1 MLEQIPAHRSVLA
14 YQSFVLDCKLQW
26 TRQLYP
32 ALRERYE
39 AKVDASDNKPET
51 REDAARLLDGDL
63 DAQFFGWFERH
74 LQRMKYSGLEGLA
87 EYYAQHR
94 ASIQAGLSAEL
105 PEGLLQ
111 IDPSFQHP
119 DYYTSIDIHQHPG
132 GVWSD
137 EIAGFVYER
146 GAQSTAPMLKNALSL
161 WERFKA
167 LALERAGGTVG
178 RVVDLGCGFG
188 ASTRPW
194 YLDHPDAEVIGVELS
209 APCLR
214 VAALRAAEAGVQAGR
229 VQFRQADSIATGLSS
244 GTCDIVTS
252 TMMLHEMPPSHIRA
266 LLREAERLLK
276 PGGLCIHLDFLMHS
290 DPFKEYIHYGH
301 SQRNNEP
308 FMVPL
313 NEMDLPGAHRD
324 AGLGDLEIHPFEE
337 FDGALSPTMNA
348 WRFPWTLI
356 VARKPV

>member
-1 MLEQIPAHRSVLA
+1 MLDQIPTHRSLSA
-14 YQSFVLDCKLQW
+14 YQAFVLDCKLHW
-26 TRQLYP
+26 TRRLYP

-39 AKVDASDNKPET
+39 AKARASGSAPRTRADAQ
-51 REDAARLLDGDL
+51 ALLDDEL

-74 LQRMKYSGLEGLA
+74 FQRMKYSGPEGLA
-87 EYYAQHR
+87 EYYGRHR
-94 ASIQAGLSAEL
+94 ESIREALSVDL

-111 IDPSFQHP
+111 LQPDFQQP
-119 DYYTSIDIHQHPG
+119 DYYTAVDIHQHPG

-161 WERFKA
+161 WQRFKA
-167 LALERAGGTVG
+167 QILSRTAAPVS

-194 YLDHPDAEVIGVELS
+194 YLEHPEMELTGVELS

-214 VAALRAAEAGVQAGR
+214 VAAVRAAQAGVDPRR
-229 VQFRQADSIATGLSS
+229 VQFRQADAIATGLPA
-244 GTCDIVTS
+244 GTSDVVTS
-252 TMMLHEMPPSHIRA
+252 TMLVHEMPPSHIRGLLKEA
-266 LLREAERLLK
+266 HRLLR
-276 PGGLCIHLDFLMHS
+276 PGGLSIHLDFLMRG
-290 DPFKEYIHYGH
+290 DPFGEYIHYGH

-313 NEMDLPGAHRD
+313 NEMDLEAAHRD
-324 AGLGDLEIHPFEE
+324 AGLVDLEILPFEE
-337 FDGALSPTMNA
+337 FDGALSMSGSA
-348 WRFPWTLI
+348 WRFPWTMI
-356 VARKPV
+356 IARKPG

>member
-1 MLEQIPAHRSVLA
+1 VLDQNPAHRSVSA

-32 ALRERYE
+32 ALRERYQ
-39 AKVDASDNKPET
+39 AKIDVSDNKPAT
-51 REDAARLLDGDL
+51 RDEVAGLLADDL

-87 EYYAQHR
+87 EHYAR
-94 ASIQAGLSAEL
+94 YREVIRSGLSREL

-111 IDPSFQHP
+111 LDPAFQQP

-146 GAQSTAPMLKNALSL
+146 GAQSTAPMLKHALSL
-161 WERFKA
+161 WQRFKA
-167 LALERAGGTVG
+167 HALERVGGRVD

-188 ASTRPW
+188 ASARPW
-194 YLDHPDAEVIGVELS
+194 YLDHPAAEVIGVELS

-229 VQFRQADSIATGLSS
+229 VQFRQADSIATGLPS
-244 GTCDIVTS
+244 GRCDVVTS

-266 LLREAERLLK
+266 MLREAHRLLK
-276 PGGLCIHLDFLMHS
+276 PGGLSIHLDFLMHG

-313 NEMDLPGAHRD
+313 NEMDMAGAHRD
-324 AGLGDLEIHPFEE
+324 AGLVDLEILSFEE

-348 WRFPWTLI
+348 WRFPWTMI
-356 VARKPV
+356 IARKPA